1 MTWSSPA
8 RESGQPRQEAQTT
21 KLSVDVAKLK
31 REAKLLAE
39 EVKGLPGKMR
49 KHPTAEAELLDKRTH
64 SNLLLATQAGGNH
77 HRSARA
83 AQRQPLA

>member
-1 MTWSSPA
+1 MTWSSLA

-31 REAKLLAE
+31 REAKPQAE
-39 EVKGLPGKMR
+39 QVNGLPGKM
-49 KHPTAEAELLDKRTH
+49 KNHSTAAAELLDKRTH
-64 SNLLLATQAGGNH
+64 SNLLLATQAGGNQ
-77 HRSARA
+77 HRSART